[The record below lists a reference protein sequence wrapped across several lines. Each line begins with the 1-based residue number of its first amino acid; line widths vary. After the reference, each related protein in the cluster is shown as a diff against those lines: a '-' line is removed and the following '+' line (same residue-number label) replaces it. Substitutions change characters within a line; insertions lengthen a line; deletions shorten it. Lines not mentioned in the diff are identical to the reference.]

1 MIPGWLDEI
10 EREVLGCLRGRGSL
24 SVRELAEALGVSE
37 PCASSQVILLVSARR
52 LAIERVSLPVEA
64 RARTEARQAAC
75 AAPRRRAGTELA
87 TRTPHQG
94 GTPSPCHAELMARAS

>member
-24 SVRELAEALGVSE
+24 SVWELGVSE
-37 PCASSQVILLVSARR
+37 SCASSQVILLVSARR